1 MSSKR
6 RQFSR
11 HPVQIPLEVHEF
23 SQADP
28 SQFAVVTTQDVSSGG
43 VRILSQ
49 ECWSIG
55 TYLRILIRT
64 ETPLEFIGRVVWCR
78 DVVTTEEEN
87 SIGSRELEPCC
98 SSASQ
103 EYELGIE
110 FLARQANKIESLLQ
124 IRSYAEMLGDK

>member
-23 SQADP
+23 SQVDP

-49 ECWSIG
+49 ECWTIG

-64 ETPLEFIGRVVWCR
+64 EIPLEFIGRVVWCR
-78 DVVTTEEEN
+78 DVMAEDNE
-87 SIGSRELEPCC
+87 SEPKDVEPQCT
-98 SSASQ
+98 SESQ